1 MRSLLQPDR
10 ETVALIDAS
19 TGRSWTHAELALE
32 VEAKSGVRSGASA
45 GGRSQTPGS
54 VVGYLGPLAAGHA
67 VALVDDALD
76 PDALD
81 EIVRRYEPRFVL
93 TPDGV
98 AQELDVP
105 DGPEPHPDLAL
116 LLSTS
121 GTTGSP
127 KQHLRPALG

>member
-1 MRSLLQPDR
+1 
-10 ETVALIDAS
+10 
-19 TGRSWTHAELALE
+19 
-32 VEAKSGVRSGASA
+32 
-45 GGRSQTPGS
+45 
-54 VVGYLGPLAAGHA
+54 
-67 VALVDDALD
+67 VALVDEALD